1 METFSGIAEFVE
13 QRFNVVHREK
23 FVLGVEIVLDA
34 GRHQGVF
41 LAEIKDD
48 DDRRYLRLE
57 TTVGPLAKHDPV
69 KVLRIN
75 ETLRTG
81 YLAVG
86 DLKSVPF
93 VKLCENIA
101 YRYLNDEMLEDTI
114 QRIGRLGDDIEKML
128 VQGDWF

>member
-23 FVLGVEIVLDA
+23 FVLGVEIVLDG

-75 ETLRTG
+75 ETLRCG

-86 DLKSVPF
+86 DLESVPF

-114 QRIGRLGDDIEKML
+114 QRIGRLGDEIEKML